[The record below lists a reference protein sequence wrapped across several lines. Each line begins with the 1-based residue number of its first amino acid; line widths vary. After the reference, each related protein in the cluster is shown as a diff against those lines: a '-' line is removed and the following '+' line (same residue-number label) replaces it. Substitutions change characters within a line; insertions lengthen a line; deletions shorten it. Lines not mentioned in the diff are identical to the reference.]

1 LSDHVSTQDLRTNA
15 NLAYAMRCVHAVCC
29 LAGSPS
35 YVDDLREGLRDRGI
49 VRAIEN
55 HDTAALFDWLIGVL
69 SLQGISEAVALG
81 YIAEHGNI
89 GWSDVANGLSQ
100 TPSCPKLEGYW
111 GFHDCQYTKGTNSC
125 SEPSHIDAC
134 PLPRHPLRNG
144 RLNQMAYSL
153 YFFMRDI
160 ADGDLVAWIDLQLA
174 SVDAGSPDR
183 LNELCKA
190 IVEPLRNVYGVS
202 DKVLAI
208 ALSPLLMAS
217 GKRKR
222 SWFAVGASLIA
233 VDTLVHNFLHRTGIL
248 RRFSADHPYGDR
260 CYGPLGCASI
270 LGLIATHIDARE
282 FNPSFPAIFPRFV
295 QHAIWRYCAESGLNV
310 CNGNRIADDG
320 PCQNAHCQLFRQ
332 CDRVALRAVRQKIDV
347 NSVA

>member
-1 LSDHVSTQDLRTNA
+1 LNNHVVTQDLRTNA
-15 NLAYAMRCVHAVCC
+15 NLAYAVKRVHVVCC

-35 YVDDLREGLRDRGI
+35 YVDDLREGLHDRGI
-49 VRAIEN
+49 VQAIEN
-55 HDTAALFDWLIGVL
+55 HDTATLFDWLIEIL
-69 SLQGISEAVALG
+69 SLQGISDGVALG

-89 GWSDVANGLSQ
+89 RWSDVANGLSKA
-100 TPSCPKLEGYW
+100 PSCPKLEGYW
-111 GFHDCQYTKGTNSC
+111 RFYDCQYTKGTASC

-144 RLNQMAYSL
+144 RLNQMAYGL
-153 YFFMRDI
+153 CFFMRDI
-160 ADGDLVAWIDLQLA
+160 ADGDLVAWIDQQLA

-190 IVEPLRNVYGVS
+190 IVEPLRHVYGVS

-208 ALSPLLMAS
+208 ALSPLLMAL
-217 GKRKR
+217 GKRQPLR
-222 SWFAVGASLIA
+222 FAVGASLIA
-233 VDTLVHNFLHRTGIL
+233 VDTLVHNFLHRSGIL
-248 RRFSADHPYGDR
+248 RRFSADHPHGDR

-270 LGLIATHIDARE
+270 LRLIATHIDARV

-310 CNGNRIADDG
+310 CNGNRIADDA

-332 CDRVALRAVRQKIDV
+332 CDRIALRAIRLKMAP
-347 NSVA
+347 NSAF